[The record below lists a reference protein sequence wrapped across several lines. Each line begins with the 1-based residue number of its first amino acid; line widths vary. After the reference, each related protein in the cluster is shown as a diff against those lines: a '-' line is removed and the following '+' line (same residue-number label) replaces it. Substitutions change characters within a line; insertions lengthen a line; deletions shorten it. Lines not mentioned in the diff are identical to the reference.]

1 MPSSVLSWIQSI
13 HKKGANKIEKE
24 NLMPYIPIPYP
35 QQQQGIPMPQ
45 VSAPQAPTVNL
56 TGVMAGV
63 GAVAD
68 ASRQRMIPVEPFL
81 APGQGMQQIGRAI
94 MPLAQLA
101 AHYAEAKDDV
111 AAATAQSQLAVE
123 FEKFRATMPKTDP
136 DTWERSFDEFA
147 GQALERVMANENLS
161 PGARQRIKLYGD
173 KWQFNAKANIMRD
186 ATVEMGQRAESALF
200 ANVANARRTGNF
212 DAADAMLDTVEAD
225 VREGR
230 KAYVDPRNIES
241 ERARNAAARET
252 AAKEAENAAELS
264 AIQADPDAY
273 LAENGNPRPGESPQ
287 QFSWRT
293 NLAQEMSSDK
303 FHTQQA
309 EIADAL
315 SQPGVTPD
323 QLDSILQGQRP
334 SVAAKWRA
342 AYDEMQD
349 AKIQAFRATPEY
361 INPTWAKADEMIQR
375 FDRNAPDWREQVTEI
390 RKLVMTLPVGW
401 RQYLPDLDSKIAA
414 KPPEPAAALQNEIG
428 DSIDNM
434 FKQGGFGPVEQ
445 DITLGKPFDSDTY
458 EKVKPGVSYEKTK
471 PGKEPLPEAQL
482 AGPRSA
488 KTALKLRM
496 LALMKAHPEWNN
508 DPQKAWDE
516 LNNSGKRVH
525 RGSAPAVNFGPSA
538 PVPPEPDPIPQ
549 AQPAAILQDG
559 VPYDMPNNPQAPGPS
574 SLLLPTGQQSM
585 WVADAK
591 NGTTEVTPMTA
602 DDVKNWQDAGEK
614 TVKVWDISGNKWVN
628 IPPGELKPGRH
639 AKPSSLFPPP

>member
-1 MPSSVLSWIQSI
+1 MVVSRILGFGSQPSASI
-13 HKKGANKIEKE
+13 VRVKRPDEIESLAWRIEAQRLPVTRGERFADLLLAPAAHADQRKAANHRTDLMVQERTRRGADVHFLANAFDAE
-24 NLMPYIPIPYP
+24 
-35 QQQQGIPMPQ
+35 Q
-45 VSAPQAPTVNL
+45 VERLFRALGLAVHRPER
-56 TGVMAGV
+56 GEVMAPDECLGRTV
-63 GAVAD
+63 HRFGIEWPGHLPGAIGIE
-68 ASRQRMIPVEPFL
+68 RQRRAAVGDAVEV
-81 APGQGMQQIGRAI
+81 
-94 MPLAQLA
+94 LA
-101 AHYAEAKDDV
+101 AHAGKPGVPIVGHHDAIEHRDRIG
-111 AAATAQSQLAVE
+111 AQVMVE
-123 FEKFRATMPKTDP
+123 RFHQPE
-136 DTWERSFDEFA
+136 
-147 GQALERVMANENLS
+147 G
-161 PGARQRIKLYGD
+161 
-173 KWQFNAKANIMRD
+173 
-186 ATVEMGQRAESALF
+186 
-200 ANVANARRTGNF
+200 
-212 DAADAMLDTVEAD
+212 LDRFLHID
-225 VREGR
+225 
-230 KAYVDPRNIES
+230 VDPRNIES